1 MSDAILTLNAGS
13 SSLKFALFEIKD
25 GRRLLLAAKGEIEKM
40 DSAPHLTAQDAQG
53 KLIAEQSWAAAPAYD
68 ALIAQVLSWAESR
81 LNGDRLI
88 AVGHRIVHGG
98 PDHAEPELV
107 TLELLDALDALV
119 PLAPL
124 HLPHNIAPIGAIA
137 TARPDLAQVVVF
149 DTAFHRTMPEIATRI
164 AIPNRYEEEGVR
176 RYGFHGLS
184 YEYIAGRLKEIAPVL
199 AQARVIVAHLGNGAS
214 LCALKNGRSIDTTMG
229 FSALDGLVMGT
240 RPGDID
246 AGVLLYLQERH
257 GMDVKT
263 LEKLL
268 YNESGLKG
276 VSGISG
282 DMRTLLASQDL
293 SAKEAV
299 ALFVF
304 RLAREIGA
312 LTASLGG
319 LDGLVFTAGIG
330 EHAPEIRAMTVERL
344 SWLGAKLD
352 GAANARN
359 DCLIGSGD
367 SRIAL
372 YAIPADEEIMIAR
385 HALEVIRAA

>member
-13 SSLKFALFEIKD
+13 SSLKFALFDIAD
-25 GRRLLLAAKGEIEKM
+25 GCVRLAVKGEAEKL
-40 DSAPHLTAQDAQG
+40 DSIPHFLAEDAQG
-53 KLIAEQSWAAAPAYD
+53 KSLADEIWAGAPFD
-68 ALIAQVLSWAESR
+68 AVIGKILDWATSHLGR
-81 LNGDRLI
+81 DQLV
-88 AVGHRIVHGG
+88 AVGHRMVHGG
-98 PDHAEPELV
+98 PDHAAPERV
-107 TLELLDALDALV
+107 TPDLLKALDALV

-124 HLPHNIAPIGAIA
+124 HLPHNIAPIRAISR
-137 TARPDLAQVVVF
+137 ARPNLAQVVTF
-149 DTAFHRTMPEIATRI
+149 DTAFHRTMPDVATRI
-164 AIPNRYEEEGVR
+164 AIPRRYEQEGVR

-184 YEYIAGRLKEIAPVL
+184 YEYIAGQLVQVAPAL
-199 AQARVIVAHLGNGAS
+199 AKGRVIVAHLGNGAS
-214 LCALKNGRSIDTTMG
+214 LCALLNGKSVDTTMG

-240 RPGDID
+240 RTGDID
-246 AGVLLYLQERH
+246 PGVLLYLQERD
-257 GMDVKT
+257 GMTVQA
-263 LEKLL
+263 LEHML

-282 DMRTLLASQDL
+282 DMRTLLASSDPN
-293 SAKEAV
+293 AKDAL

-330 EHAPEIRAMTVERL
+330 EHAPQIRAMTVEKL

-359 DCLIGSGD
+359 AEIISTGD
-367 SRIAL
+367 SNLAML
-372 YAIPADEEIMIAR
+372 VIPTNEEEMIAR
-385 HALEVIRAA
+385 HTLGCIA